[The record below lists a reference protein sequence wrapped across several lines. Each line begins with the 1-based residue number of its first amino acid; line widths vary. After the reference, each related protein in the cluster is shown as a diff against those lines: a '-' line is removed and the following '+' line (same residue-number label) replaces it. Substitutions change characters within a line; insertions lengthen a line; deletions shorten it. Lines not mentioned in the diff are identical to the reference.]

1 MKILVVS
8 DIAKKNHSVRP
19 EVAMFMEW
27 AKSGHTVSI
36 FSSPS
41 EYRRE
46 LIAAGIGVFETSQ
59 TRKISWSTIRAIRVE
74 LINNDYDVIF
84 ATNSKSIPSAAFASI
99 RIAVKLVC
107 YRGTVSGLYRTDP
120 TSYLTLLHPRVDGVV
135 CVSASVRDYVKEK
148 IGGQRKNSVVAIYKG
163 HQLAWY
169 NHEPADLT
177 AHNIP
182 ADAFVVV
189 AAARFRPSKGLSV
202 LIEAINQLQ
211 DCKKLYLLIVGKGAD
226 CEPYTSAIQNNKM
239 SERIRVIG
247 YQAEAP
253 RFIAAS
259 DVLVQAST
267 RGEGLPRSILE
278 GLAYG
283 VPAIST
289 TSGGAKEILEEGET
303 GFIVDVNDPTA
314 IANRL
319 SALYKEPHKLK
330 AMSANCKK
338 LIDTR
343 LSSASAARQYIEFF
357 QSLAASN

>member
-1 MKILVVS
+1 MQILVVS
-8 DIAKKNHSVRP
+8 DIARKSHSVRP

-27 AKSGHTVSI
+27 AKAGHKVSI
-36 FSSPS
+36 FSSPT
-41 EYRRE
+41 EYKQE
-46 LIAAGIGVFETSQ
+46 LNAAGIGVFETSQ
-59 TRKISWSTIRAIRVE
+59 TRKISWSTIQAIRAE
-74 LINNDYDVIF
+74 LKKNDYDVIY
-84 ATNSKSIPSAAFASI
+84 ATNSKSIPSAAFAAISV
-99 RIAVKLVC
+99 AVKLVC

-120 TSYLTLLHPRVDGVV
+120 TSYLTVLHPRVDGVV
-135 CVSASVRDYVKEK
+135 CVSGSVSDYVKKK
-148 IGGQRKNSVVAIYKG
+148 IWGRRKDKVVSIYKG

-169 NHEPADLT
+169 NQEPAELSVY
-177 AHNIP
+177 NIP
-182 ADAFVVV
+182 GDAFVVI

-202 LIEAINQLQ
+202 LIEAVDQLH
-211 DCKKLYLLIVGKGAD
+211 DCKKLHLLIVGKGAD
-226 CEPYTSAIQNNKM
+226 CEPYTSAIQKNKM
-239 SERIRVIG
+239 SDRIHVIG

-289 TSGGAKEILEEGET
+289 TSGGAKEILDEGKT
-303 GFIVDVNDPTA
+303 GFVVDINDAQA

-319 SALYKEPHKLK
+319 LALYKEPQKLE
-330 AMSANCKK
+330 AMSASCKE

-343 LSSASAARQYIEFF
+343 LSSASAAHQYIEFF
-357 QSLAASN
+357 QSL